1 MSKPQYETRVMQ
13 TPLALETRDDGT
25 RTVVGYPIV
34 FNSLSHNLG
43 GFKELIRPEAIK
55 RTLESEQDVRA
66 YVEHDARQKL
76 GRGVKAEIDLPATTV
91 GNDLATGLSRQDYDG
106 MSFRFYKLR
115 DKWTVKGEERVREV
129 LDMVFDEVSVVGDPA
144 YPDTSVALRSMA
156 EAFESE
162 LSEKEKKLAV
172 MRMELRIAELD

>member
-1 MSKPQYETRVMQ
+1 
-13 TPLALETRDDGT
+13 
-25 RTVVGYPIV
+25 
-34 FNSLSHNLG
+34 LSHNLG

-76 GRGVKAEIDLPATTV
+76 GRRKANTLRLSVDDKGVKAEIDLPATTV